1 MSVVEAA
8 EGGINGIL
16 GKVFW
21 SVEELPEQHNGKI
34 LETATME
41 YSKCLKT
48 PLKRHGSIQKS
59 KMSILLT
66 HRKDIPENLP

>member
-41 YSKCLKT
+41 YSKCLKDT
-48 PLKRHGSIQKS
+48 FE
-59 KMSILLT
+59 T
-66 HRKDIPENLP
+66 TRKYSEK